1 MKLDESSGDWLDILP
16 KHFQRSPPGPPLP
29 PTPGSYDQPIML
41 IGIVSALQLRRD
53 LLRCTWL
60 RELSSI
66 GGTRTLF
73 VVGANAGDSGSADVL
88 PTHIEEQQLMRRA
101 GRHSKQVK
109 IHGVTSY
116 STYSL
121 YAKTMHF
128 LKYAAEQ
135 PEPIVS
141 LVDDDVFLQPRA
153 LMSYAWTLLRA
164 SRLDSTP
171 RGELGGGDWYA
182 GRFDW
187 YSWRTETL
195 QPTAYWRGLR
205 GALYG
210 GSLPFR
216 NCSPTGA
223 GWIYGGK
230 DGKQP
235 LREAER
241 PNAGAE
247 RCVGPFAFAK
257 GPFAMLSTSAIR
269 WLVASAAFE
278 RDVSLAAAIANGTRP
293 RGLAV
298 ERVPQDVQMGYWLS
312 SHPTLRY
319 ISIPRKTTWADA
331 FVEVTDL
338 QRLLIAHRVPWDQI
352 GWLTSRTQRLWA
364 VSPARLQ
371 FRCGGPPCPK
381 RQCSHA
387 RGQVACAIDIVLGSA
402 PPSLPSIGC
411 NNCNCWEEFASG
423 RVGAGGQC
431 NFTRYY
437 KPSLPTHCLAAT

>member
-1 MKLDESSGDWLDILP
+1 MVEGGSGVQDVGGVGRHDGGREGGGVVREEVPVSVRHTAPTRESQRVMCVRAVNVECAAANDRKMKLDESSGDWLDILP

-223 GWIYGGK
+223 GWIYGG
-230 DGKQP
+230 
-235 LREAER
+235 RMVSNRYAR
-241 PNAGAE
+241 PS
-247 RCVGPFAFAK
+247 GPMP
-257 GPFAMLSTSAIR
+257 GQSA
-269 WLVASAAFE
+269 ASA
-278 RDVSLAAAIANGTRP
+278 RLRLRRGPSRCSP
-293 RGLAV
+293 RAQSDGWS
-298 ERVPQDVQMGYWLS
+298 RRRRS
-312 SHPTLRY
+312 SET
-319 ISIPRKTTWADA
+319 
-331 FVEVTDL
+331 
-338 QRLLIAHRVPWDQI
+338 
-352 GWLTSRTQRLWA
+352 
-364 VSPARLQ
+364 
-371 FRCGGPPCPK
+371 
-381 RQCSHA
+381 
-387 RGQVACAIDIVLGSA
+387 
-402 PPSLPSIGC
+402 
-411 NNCNCWEEFASG
+411 
-423 RVGAGGQC
+423 
-431 NFTRYY
+431 
-437 KPSLPTHCLAAT
+437 